1 MRDSNT
7 PAQGDF
13 EQRMIDILNAGALNL
28 ALAIGQRTRLL
39 ETLANFQDYQPAAR
53 IADSSG
59 LNERYVREWLGIM
72 ATGDIVSVCRKA
84 DGEDSYL
91 LPPDRVPY
99 LTRSGGEQNLAL
111 YCKEIPLLT
120 CSALDSLLAAMQT
133 GNGIPSSTYPA
144 FQEFM
149 AELSD
154 SRQRQSLLQDFLP
167 SVDDGQLVKRLEQ
180 GARVCDI
187 GCGEGVAVLLM
198 ARAFPHSHFIG
209 IDIDWEALAVA
220 RKAAIR
226 LGLDNVEFVLRDA
239 AEAGHDQHWRG
250 SFDYV
255 TAFDAIH
262 EQQQPLQVLRMI
274 RELLVDGGRF
284 SMIDIAA
291 HSAHSA
297 NLEHPLGPFLYT
309 VSLMY
314 CLPVGL
320 SGGGAGLGMMWGRE
334 QACQLLAQAGFSL
347 VSVEEIPGDPFNAH
361 FFCYK

>member
-1 MRDSNT
+1 MCDSDS
-7 PAQGDF
+7 ADQADF
-13 EQRMIDILNAGALNL
+13 EQRMIEILNGGALNL
-28 ALAIGQRTRLL
+28 ALAIGQRTGLL
-39 ETLANFQDYQPAAR
+39 EALASSRNFQTVEVIAAE
-53 IADSSG
+53 AG
-59 LNERYVREWLGIM
+59 LHARYVREWLGIM
-72 ATGDIVSVCRKA
+72 ATGGVVLVKPGA
-84 DGEDSYL
+84 AGEDTYL
-91 LPPDRVPY
+91 LPPDRTPF
-99 LTRSGGEQNLAL
+99 LTRSGGGRNLAP

-120 CSALDSLLAAMQT
+120 NCALDSLLAAMHS
-133 GNGIPSSTYPA
+133 GSGIPPSNYPA

-154 SRQRQSLLQDFLP
+154 TRQRQSLLQDFLP
-167 SVDDGQLVKRLEQ
+167 SVEEGHLVRRLEQ

-198 ARAFPHSHFIG
+198 ARAFPQSRFVG

-226 LGLDNVEFVLRDA
+226 LALNNVEFILRDA
-239 AEAGHDQHWRG
+239 AEAGQDQHWRA

-262 EQQQPLQVLRMI
+262 DQQQPLQVLRMI
-274 RELLVDGGRF
+274 RELLADGGRF

-309 VSLMY
+309 VSLMH
-314 CLPVGL
+314 CLPVGM

-334 QACQLLAQAGFSL
+334 KACQLLEQAGFSL

-361 FFCYK
+361 FFCHK